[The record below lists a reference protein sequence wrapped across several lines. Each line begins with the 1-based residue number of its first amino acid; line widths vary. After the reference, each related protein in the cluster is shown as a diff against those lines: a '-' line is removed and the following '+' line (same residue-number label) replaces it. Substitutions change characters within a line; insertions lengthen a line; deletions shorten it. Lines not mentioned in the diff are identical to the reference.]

1 MSCRSLDHQP
11 QNGRVAYDDRVYP
24 MPRGWFEPL
33 RIAGRIAN
41 KSNQHSSLCDRSR
54 AVRQFYQRTVEAIQN
69 LARTALWLGGLETRR
84 PGTYLSCSAPS
95 LRVRQG

>member
-69 LARTALWLGGLETRR
+69 LARTDSGRARLKTPWRGTFLWGG
-84 PGTYLSCSAPS
+84 APS